1 MTSSKTPRPL
11 VLVALDWYLPAY
23 RAGGPVRSMA
33 NLVEALGDDIDFR
46 IVTGDRDL
54 GADAPLPVR
63 TGTWHTVG
71 KAQVL
76 YLSPADQTA
85 SQWRTLLAELQPDQ
99 LYLNS
104 LFSRPF
110 SRLPW
115 RAARHMGTPTLLAP
129 RGMLGQGALSIKP
142 WRKRLWLWTQRLTR
156 RYRNLTWH
164 ASTEAERREIHRWF
178 PKAEVA
184 VALNLPAPFQP
195 LPPADRKVLRLLSV
209 GRIHPIKNHRFGLAL
224 AQRLQASGHDVEYHI
239 AGPLEDPAEARRLQ
253 AESDAVSLVLHGA
266 VPPTELPAHFA
277 AAHLVLVPS
286 FNENFGHAV
295 AEAVA
300 AARPVLVSD
309 QTAWLHMRSGSTVR
323 CLPLGLDLWHAAA
336 MELLRMSA
344 ANIESESKDT
354 HQCCLLSPSHLAAQ
368 RKLFP

>member
-1 MTSSKTPRPL
+1 MTSSEAPRPL

-23 RAGGPVRSMA
+23 RAGGPVRSIA

-63 TGTWHTVG
+63 HGTWHTVG

-76 YLSPADQTA
+76 YLSPAEQTA

-104 LFSRPF
+104 LFSGPF

-115 RAARHMGTPTLLAP
+115 RAARHTGTPTLLAP

-142 WRKRLWLWTQRLTR
+142 WRKRLWLWTQRLTG
-156 RYRNLTWH
+156 RYHDLTWH
-164 ASTEAERREIHRWF
+164 ASTEAERREIHHWF
-178 PKAEVA
+178 PEAKVA

-195 LPPADRKVLRLLSV
+195 LPPADRNVLRLLSV
-209 GRIHPIKNHRFGLAL
+209 GRIHPIKNYRFGLAVAKRLL
-224 AQRLQASGHDVEYHI
+224 AQGQPAECHI
-239 AGPLEDPAEARRLQ
+239 VGPLEDPSEVQRLK
-253 AESDAVSLVLHGA
+253 AESGAIRLILHGA
-266 VPPTELPAHFA
+266 VPPAELRAHFA

-300 AARPVLVSD
+300 AARPVIVSN
-309 QTAWLHMRSGSTVR
+309 QTAWSDMTPGPSVR
-323 CLPLGLDLWHAAA
+323 CIPLDEDRWLEAAS
-336 MELLRMSA
+336 ELLAMSPTEL
-344 ANIESESKDT
+344 ESCSADT
-354 HQCCLLSPSHLAAQ
+354 HAECLLSPSHLAAQ